1 MSKFTNE
8 YYLNER
14 TFECIVYALKINVVA
29 GRGPCY
35 KSEAYVAGNLV
46 PILKHKHMSI
56 YNLLRFVNNLRSFND
71 CFLQH
76 KFTYLPLSQIHTISV
91 SYKTFSS
98 SCKAVGI
105 YIYIYTRMIKN

>member
-1 MSKFTNE
+1 
-8 YYLNER
+8 
-14 TFECIVYALKINVVA
+14 
-29 GRGPCY
+29 
-35 KSEAYVAGNLV
+35 
-46 PILKHKHMSI
+46 MSI

-105 YIYIYTRMIKN
+105 YINIFIGFCVGDQRAKVYFIFHKALLRCEECFIE